1 MSGNPSRE
9 APGLFPVGAGGPFYV
24 SDRPGQ
30 HDFAMLRRMVLPDG
44 SVLRCQLPGRP
55 TADCL
60 FADVSHDGK
69 TVLKVG
75 GAGQRDDG

>member
-1 MSGNPSRE
+1 
-9 APGLFPVGAGGPFYV
+9 V
-24 SDRPGQ
+24 SDRPGL
-30 HDFAMLRRMVLPDG
+30 HDFALLRRMVLPDG

-75 GAGQRDDG
+75 GGW